1 MILASSLRTRHC
13 SSLASLIHLHSGL
26 RVAFDSRVTLRT
38 LYRNIAGGCGWRH
51 KRTHTRAYYGCVS
64 RDGSVPRWADV
75 IVTNGAKVGVLVAGT
90 AGTAALAMPVVGCS
104 GSGACSGSGGGVC
117 SLPLPC
123 VSTGGDT
130 MVNQ

>member
-1 MILASSLRTRHC
+1 VLRCALCIVILQA
-13 SSLASLIHLHSGL
+13 
-26 RVAFDSRVTLRT
+26 VAVGAT
-38 LYRNIAGGCGWRH
+38 NA
-51 KRTHTRAYYGCVS
+51 HTRAYYGCVS